1 MITFDKPQNFINR
14 ELTWLQFNK
23 RVLEEASDKDNP
35 LLEKLKFISIVSSNL
50 DEFFMVRVAGIK
62 QQVEAEVNKTDPSG
76 LTPREQLEKISEE
89 THQMVKKQ
97 YRCLKNILRA
107 LTKEHLYFITSKELT
122 WKQRQFIEKY
132 FYETIYPVI
141 TPMAIDASRP
151 FPFLANKSLNLAILL
166 QAEKKEN
173 TAVVQV
179 PSVLPRIIELPQVD
193 SDRHFILLE
202 EIIKLYLDKLFTG
215 FLIKSTA
222 AFRITRNADL
232 FLDEEETDD
241 LLTEVENS
249 LRQRKWGQPVRL
261 EIEANADPR
270 IRNSLINSLGVTE
283 DDIYDINGP
292 VDTTVFMK
300 FSSIDNYDYLRHPI
314 LAPQEPEALLGKDD
328 LFEAIKEKDILV
340 HHPYESFD
348 CVVDFVRKAAIDPS
362 VLAIKQT
369 LYRVSGNSPIVKA
382 LTQAAENGKQVT
394 VLVELKARFDEQNNI
409 HWARRL
415 EEAGCHVIY
424 GLVGL
429 KTHCKITLIVRQENE
444 EIVRYV
450 HLGTG
455 NYNDSTAK
463 FYSDLGMFTANEQF
477 GADAS
482 AFFNVLSGYSE
493 PPIWNK
499 IEAAPLGLRK
509 RIYRLIQNEI
519 EYTTSEN
526 PGYIIA
532 KMNSLI
538 DKDLISKLYEASS
551 KGVKIELIIRGI
563 CGLRPG
569 IPGVSENITVRSIVG
584 RFLEHSRI
592 FYFKNNGD
600 EKVFLSSADWMT
612 RNMDRRV
619 ELLFP
624 IEDTENMKRIKE
636 ILNITLADTVKTRL
650 LQSDGTYKRVD
661 KRKKNIL
668 ESQLEFHRLAVEAVQ
683 NYTNKY
689 SQNKSFQP
697 IYKKAE

>member
-1 MITFDKPQNFINR
+1 MISFDKPQNFINR
-14 ELTWLQFNK
+14 ELSWLQFNQ
-23 RVLEEASDKDNP
+23 RVLEEALDKDNP

-62 QQVEAEVNKTDPSG
+62 QQVEADVVKTDPSG
-76 LTPREQLEKISEE
+76 LTPKEQLAKISEE

-107 LTKEHLYFITSKELT
+107 LTKEHLYFITSKQLT

-141 TPMAIDASRP
+141 TPMAVDASRP

-166 QAEKKEN
+166 QAEKREN

-179 PSVLPRIIELPQVD
+179 PSVLPRVIELPQVN
-193 SDRHFILLE
+193 SDRQFILLE
-202 EIIKLYLDKLFTG
+202 EIIKLHLDKLFTG

-241 LLTEVENS
+241 LLAEVEKS
-249 LRQRKWGQPVRL
+249 LRQRKRGQPVRL

-270 IRNSLINSLGVTE
+270 IRNSLINSLGVIA
-283 DDIYDINGP
+283 DDVYDINGP
-292 VDTTVFMK
+292 IDTTVFMK
-300 FSSIDNYDYLRHPI
+300 FSSIDNYDYLRNPI
-314 LAPQEPEALLGKDD
+314 LASQEPEALLGKDD

-348 CVVDFVRKAAIDPS
+348 CVVDFIRKAAIDPN

-394 VLVELKARFDEQNNI
+394 VLVELKARFDEENNI

-499 IEAAPLGLRK
+499 IETAPLGLRK
-509 RIYRLIQNEI
+509 KIYRLIQNEI
-519 EYTTSEN
+519 EYSTPEDS
-526 PGYIIA
+526 GYIIA

-551 KGVKIELIIRGI
+551 KGVKIELIVRGI

-600 EKVFLSSADWMT
+600 EKIFLSSADWMT

-624 IEDTENMKRIKE
+624 VEDIENMKRIKE
-636 ILNITLADTVKTRL
+636 ILTITLSDTVKTRL
-650 LQSDGTYKRVD
+650 LQTNGTYKRID

-683 NYTNKY
+683 NYTNTY
-689 SQNKSFQP
+689 SQTKSFQP

>member
-1 MITFDKPQNFINR
+1 MITFDQPQNFINR
-14 ELTWLQFNK
+14 ELSWLQFNK
-23 RVLEEASDKDNP
+23 RVLEESFDKNNP

-62 QQVEAEVNKTDPSG
+62 QQIDMGINKIDPSG
-76 LTPREQLEKISEE
+76 LAPKEQLALISEE
-89 THQMVKKQ
+89 THLMVKRQ
-97 YRCLKNILRA
+97 YRCLKNILRSLA
-107 LTKEHLYFITSKELT
+107 KENLFFITAEELT
-122 WKQRQFIEKY
+122 SKQRQFVDKY
-132 FYETIYPVI
+132 FYETVYPVT
-141 TPMAIDASRP
+141 TPMAVDASRP
-151 FPFLANKSLNLAILL
+151 FPFLANKSLNLAVLL
-166 QAEKKEN
+166 HSDKKES
-173 TAVVQV
+173 TAVLQV
-179 PSVLPRIIELPQVD
+179 PSVLSRIIELPQVD
-193 SDRHFILLE
+193 SGQQFILLE
-202 EIIKLYLDKLFTG
+202 EVIKLHLEDLFSGCT
-215 FLIKSTA
+215 IKSCA

-241 LLTEVENS
+241 LLIEVEKS

-261 EIEANADPR
+261 EIEENASLQ
-270 IRNSLINSLGVTE
+270 IRNFLATSLGVTE
-283 DDIYDINGP
+283 TDVYDINGP
-292 VDTTVFMK
+292 IDTTIFMK
-300 FSSIDNYDYLRHPI
+300 FSSLDNYDHLRNPD
-314 LAPQEPEALLGKDD
+314 LLPQEPEALIEKDD

-348 CVVDFVRKAAIDPS
+348 CVVEFIQKAAVDPN

-382 LTQAAENGKQVT
+382 LAQAAENGKQVT
-394 VLVELKARFDEQNNI
+394 VLVELKARFDEENNI

-415 EEAGCHVIY
+415 EQAGCHVIY

-429 KTHCKITLIVRQENE
+429 KTHCKITLIVRQEDN

-455 NYNDSTAK
+455 NYNDSTAR
-463 FYSDLGMFTANEQF
+463 FYSDLGMFTVNEQF
-477 GADAS
+477 GEDAS

-493 PPIWNK
+493 PPVWNK

-509 RIYRLIQNEI
+509 KIYNLIENEI
-519 EYTTSEN
+519 NYSTPEN
-526 PGYIIA
+526 PGHIIA

-538 DKDLISKLYEASS
+538 DKDLILKLYEASS
-551 KGVKIELIIRGI
+551 KGVKIHLIVRGI

-600 EKVFLSSADWMT
+600 EKIFLSSADWMT

-624 IEDTENMKRIKE
+624 VEDENNMRKIKE
-636 ILNITLADTVKTRL
+636 ILSTTLADTVKARM
-650 LQSDGTYKRVD
+650 LQNDGTYKRID
-661 KRKKNIL
+661 KRRKNIL
-668 ESQLEFHRLAVEAVQ
+668 ESQLEFHRLAVDAVQ
-683 NYTNKY
+683 NYTKEH
-689 SQNKSFQP
+689 SQAKTFQP